1 MLQVII
7 FHVDEKN
14 YDDDDEKKLTH
25 SPELNIPVAARNSF

>member
-14 YDDDDEKKLTH
+14 YDDNDEKKLTR
-25 SPELNIPVAARNSF
+25 SPELNIPVARNSF